1 MAIGHS
7 ASYGAAAG
15 ILIKVAHSL
24 YRRWEGLEPAQ
35 RERLHA
41 AAHDVKE
48 GALDLRGKLDRPAAE
63 RSLADANEQL
73 ASAIVGSA
81 ETDPAVSDEELAGL
95 RADLERE
102 LARFAAGGEPR
113 RPRAA

>member
-24 YRRWEGLEPAQ
+24 YRHWEGMDPDQ
-35 RERLHA
+35 RERLQA
-41 AAHDVKE
+41 IAHDVKE
-48 GALDLRGKLDRPAAE
+48 GALDLRGRLDRPAAE
-63 RSLADANEQL
+63 QSLADANEQL
-73 ASAIVGSA
+73 ANAIVGSA
-81 ETDPAVSDEELAGL
+81 ETDPAVSDDELASL
-95 RADLERE
+95 RSELARE
-102 LARFAAGGEPR
+102 LERFAAGGK